1 MNKHEE
7 ILKKQ
12 REYRKR
18 TNNKCTKKYEKTPNG
33 FLMRKYRNMQSR
45 VLGIQKKK
53 KHLYQ
58 NLELLDRQLFYK
70 WSKCDKN
77 FWLLYNQW
85 VKSNYE
91 RKLCPTVNRINSKN
105 GYLLTNME
113 WITHSENS
121 RLGAL
126 SQSR

>member
-7 ILKKQ
+7 RLKKQ
-12 REYRKR
+12 RAYRKKNEDR
-18 TNNKCTKKYEKTPNG
+18 CTRKYEKTPNG

-58 NLELLDRQLFYK
+58 GLKLLDRQTFYE
-70 WSKCDKN
+70 WAKCNKD
-77 FWLLYNQW
+77 FHSLYNNW
-85 VKSNYE
+85 IKSGYE
-91 RKLCPTVNRINSKN
+91 RKLCPTVNRINPQN